1 MFVSLSILAFV
12 LHLSLLQ
19 QSLCS
24 QQQNNRKNVIINKIN
39 DQQLFCSSFSFSF
52 SFLYHKWGDAYYSF
66 VCLLALHVKKRFLAQ
81 IPSHTNHM
89 FCILLFFVVCL
100 FCVVCILVASSPTN
114 ALTRSSALLLF
125 VKIFFRFNPFPSAIS
140 VTATWSTWGH
150 VANLFCGWFLKSFL
164 ENGVLKLLKF

>member
-1 MFVSLSILAFV
+1 MINSCFV
-12 LHLSLLQ
+12 LPFPFLFLSYT
-19 QSLCS
+19 
-24 QQQNNRKNVIINKIN
+24 INEGTPTTR
-39 DQQLFCSSFSFSF
+39 LF
-52 SFLYHKWGDAYYSF
+52 A
-66 VCLLALHVKKRFLAQ
+66 CLLALHVKKRFLAQ

-89 FCILLFFVVCL
+89 FCILLFFVCL
-100 FCVVCILVASSPTN
+100 FCVVCILVASSPIN

-150 VANLFCGWFLKSFL
+150 VANLFCGWFIKSFL